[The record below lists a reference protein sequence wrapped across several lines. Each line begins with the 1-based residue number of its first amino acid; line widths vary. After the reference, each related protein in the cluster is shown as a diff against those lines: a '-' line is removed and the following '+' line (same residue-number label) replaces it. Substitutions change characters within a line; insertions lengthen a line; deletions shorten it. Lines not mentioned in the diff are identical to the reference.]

1 VIRTSRRLLVVLV
14 AVAAVA
20 ASGCGGGG
28 SSTQSLADYAKSV
41 VTARDRAD
49 FALGRITKAKSK
61 EEFIN
66 RMDEASAA
74 IDDAASDLDDAGS
87 AEGFEDETAKLVA
100 ALHQLSVDLD
110 ATAHDL
116 GQPEGEGL
124 LTGARGLNFESWDE
138 ANLVLAS
145 LIGQGIKVELIGRH

>member
-1 VIRTSRRLLVVLV
+1 MSRPLLAVLV

-28 SSTQSLADYAKSV
+28 SSTQSLDDYAQSV
-41 VTARDRAD
+41 VTTRNRVD
-49 FALGRITKAKSK
+49 FALGRITKAESK

-74 IDDAASDLDDAGS
+74 IDDAASDLDDAGP
-87 AEGFEDETAKLVA
+87 AEGFEDETDELVD
-100 ALHQLSVDLD
+100 ALDQLSVDLD
-110 ATAHDL
+110 ALAHDL
-116 GQPEGEGL
+116 RQPEGEGL
-124 LTGARGLNFESWDE
+124 LTGAQGLNFESWDK